1 MFSESRLVGG
11 CAGGSVPGSSGLTMR
26 SKMPL
31 TTLAAI
37 LLSAA
42 FLSSRAYAQV
52 LEIGPSGAVRTYD
65 GPAVFTDNGVAPI
78 LRKRLAP
85 ARRRAVVDREGVVAR
100 DAVAR
105 FALAR
110 AAQAAALSPAFMEA
124 VAWRESGFRPG
135 ARSRVGAIG
144 EMQLMPSTA
153 RGLGVDPFDANDN
166 LKGGATYLNLMMRRY
181 NGDLVRALA
190 AYNAGPG
197 AVDRYH
203 GVPPFKETQA
213 YVAAVL
219 DRLSQAVVPL
229 AAVAGR

>member
-1 MFSESRLVGG
+1 MYSESRPVGG
-11 CAGGSVPGSSGLTMR
+11 CADRSVRRFSGLAVLPKVPRSGLTV
-26 SKMPL
+26 
-31 TTLAAI
+31 
-37 LLSAA
+37 LLLGVA
-42 FLSSRAYAQV
+42 FLSSAAYAQV
-52 LEIGPSGAVRTYD
+52 LEIEPGGATKTYD
-65 GPAVFTDNGVAPI
+65 GPAVFTDAGATPI
-78 LRKRLAP
+78 LPKRSLP
-85 ARRRAVVDREGVVAR
+85 SHRLAVVDHGGASGH
-100 DAVAR
+100 D
-105 FALAR
+105 ALAR

-124 VAWRESGFRPG
+124 IAWRESGFRSG
-135 ARSRVGAIG
+135 ARSRAGAIG

-153 RGLGVDPFDANDN
+153 RALGVNPSDANDN

-181 NGDLVRALA
+181 DGDLIRALA

-229 AAVAGR
+229 AAVAAR